1 MAYAPIQSIV
11 AGVNRQLGDIHNRM
25 GNEVED
31 TIQRENESRV
41 AQMREMR
48 RMEHERAM
56 EAMRQQ
62 AEQQKT
68 AALIARLD
76 AQSGRVTR
84 FPGGAI
90 FHG

>member
-11 AGVNRQLGDIHNRM
+11 AGVNRQLGDIHNQM

-48 RMEHERAM
+48 RMEHERAL
-56 EAMRQQ
+56 EAMRQETERMKVD
-62 AEQQKT
+62 AMIK
-68 AALIARLD
+68 RLN
-76 AQSGRVTR
+76 GNVVR
-84 FPGGAI
+84 FPGGSI
-90 FHG
+90 NLG